1 MDREGML
8 VRSIYYGRIGSDATE
23 RLLERFG
30 HDGSFL
36 LRDSET
42 VEGAYCLCVRK
53 APFVHTY
60 RLIRSTEG
68 WFLQDPGVRMQSFGT
83 LERLIENYRRSCGSD
98 VGVAPLTQPLDK
110 TQLQYSSFGREFLYM
125 EM

>member
-1 MDREGML
+1 MHRVHGASAKGVKTRGAFPVPRSFSRSPAAAAHTLEGSDMDREGML

-42 VEGAYCLCVRK
+42 VEGAYCLCVR
-53 APFVHTY
+53 
-60 RLIRSTEG
+60 
-68 WFLQDPGVRMQSFGT
+68 W
-83 LERLIENYRRSCGSD
+83 
-98 VGVAPLTQPLDK
+98 APL
-110 TQLQYSSFGREFLYM
+110 
-125 EM
+125 